1 MRLAQNDEMVHTR
14 HSPVSPRRG
23 NALSCAVCCGRHAV
37 RKAWDVEIN
46 NMWGCVEVG
55 RPECDAH

>member
-1 MRLAQNDEMVHTR
+1 MAVDFNHTIVWASDNPPHFTFAR
-14 HSPVSPRRG
+14 
-23 NALSCAVCCGRHAV
+23 GRHAI